1 MKKRIISIILVVALT
16 ASLFPTAHAANPLEY
31 VRKSFWEYVYDFSH
45 EIGNDAA
52 TVWNNTIGAFWDGFD
67 GTPEQA
73 YDDYVQ
79 DVQDSLGTV
88 EIGAGGYLIPM
99 RGTLTSTYGHA
110 HNSYPAFSSLT
121 KAFYSDS
128 PTVIQEIY
136 AYDYLAGFVF
146 PSTGYLSIVADI
158 SVSGGNALSSYV
170 GVSVSGGSSQMKLAE
185 NDKTLSVTS
194 WHGATNR
201 ISIPAGATVLSNG
214 LTAISAYGG
223 VRDSLGTIF
232 YRAAYYY
239 EPYNYTPNGFTAP
252 IGGSGSRLTNTGINV
267 MGSDN
272 TVYENVSFVD
282 ETNNTF
288 YNPATNTTTS
298 FTDWTYDYSA
308 REYTLTTADNT
319 QVTIRYG
326 DDSVVIQEGSST
338 VNNYYYAAPV
348 AGPEPTPT
356 PPAPTAHVHSWLR
369 LQEAS
374 FAATCTTDGKDEYYC
389 ADSTCTETHTVN
401 SAAGGH
407 IWVGTGYVPVE
418 YDDEGNVISSQGY
431 TDYRCVTCNERYRQ
445 YDGQPPPSG
454 GSGGS
459 HSGSGNIFEIMF
471 SLLAD
476 FFGFFVNLLLD
487 FIPNSL
493 RDFFSSI
500 TDSSSDVFGIFN
512 RGGQSNG
519 SGAGRP

>member
-16 ASLFPTAHAANPLEY
+16 VSMLPAAHAANPLEY

-79 DVQDSLGTV
+79 HVSDT
-88 EIGAGGYLIPM
+88 IGAPTISKNGYIVPIVPVD
-99 RGTLTSTYGHA
+99 GTNPTNWVQKTFTIREYPAYTSVLLVNTEY
-110 HNSYPAFSSLT
+110 NSYSNTSVSNDVYGKNIVGGFSYTVPQASTVSLRYDAFSSNTDLPIVI
-121 KAFYSDS
+121 YSALIE
-128 PTVIQEIY
+128 PT
-136 AYDYLAGFVF
+136 
-146 PSTGYLSIVADI
+146 
-158 SVSGGNALSSYV
+158 SGGGAFSSG
-170 GVSVSGGSSQMKLAE
+170 GVSAGTTLKVWSQLTTQLRSK
-185 NDKTLSVTS
+185 
-194 WHGATNR
+194 
-201 ISIPAGATVLSNG
+201 SIHTVFFRAGLV
-214 LTAISAYGG
+214 I
-223 VRDSLGTIF
+223 
-232 YRAAYYY
+232 
-239 EPYNYTPNGFTAP
+239 EPYNFDSNDFTAP

-288 YNPATNTTTS
+288 YNPTTNTTTS
-298 FTDWTYDYSA
+298 FTDWTYDYST
-308 REYTLTTADNT
+308 REYTLTTTDNT

-326 DDSVVIQEGSST
+326 DDSVIIQEGSNT
-338 VNNYYYAAPV
+338 VNNYYYAAPI
-348 AGPEPTPT
+348 ANPEPTP
-356 PPAPTAHVHSWLR
+356 PPAPTAHVHSWLK
-369 LQEAS
+369 LQDAS

-401 SAAGGH
+401 AAAGGH

-418 YDDEGNVISSQGY
+418 YDDDGNVISGQGY
-431 TDYRCVTCNERYRQ
+431 TDYRCLTCNETYRQ

-454 GSGGS
+454 GGG
-459 HSGSGNIFEIMF
+459 HAGSRNIFEIMF
-471 SLLAD
+471 GLLAD
-476 FFGFFVNLLLD
+476 FFGFFVTLLLD

-500 TDSSSDVFGIFN
+500 TDNSSDVFEIFEADGFTQ
-512 RGGQSNG
+512 GGQSNG